1 MDRYQQILLLANELG
16 ILRPRDLD
24 PIGIPRAY
32 LQRLTERGDLER
44 VERGLYRLPDAL
56 ITQYQS
62 LLEVAKRVPASVIC
76 LLSALAYHDL
86 TTQLPYRVWVALP
99 TGSRTPQLAYLPL
112 RIVRISGAAFAAG
125 VEGKIIG
132 NVPMKIYNPA
142 KTIADCFKF
151 RNKVGLD
158 VAIEALRECLAERRA
173 SPDELLKYANI
184 CRVSKVMRP
193 YLEALV

>member
-1 MDRYQQILLLANELG
+1 MDRYQQILSLVNELG

-24 PIGIPRAY
+24 PVGIPRIY

-44 VERGLYRLPDAL
+44 VERGLYRLPDAAV
-56 ITQYQS
+56 TQHQS
-62 LLEVAKRVPASVIC
+62 LLEVVKRVPASVVC

-86 TTQLPYRVWVALP
+86 TTQLPHRVWVALP
-99 TGSRTPQLAYLPL
+99 AGSRTPRFDYPPL
-112 RIVRISGAAFAAG
+112 RIVRISGAAFTAG
-125 VEGKIIG
+125 VEEKIIE
-132 NVPMKIYNPA
+132 NVPIKIYNPA

-173 SPDELLKYANI
+173 SPDDLLKYANI